1 MIATV
6 TLNPSLDYIVQ
17 SKKLMLGGITRTEN
31 EAIYPGGKGINV
43 SVMLASLG
51 MESCALG
58 FSAGFTGREIEER
71 LRQHGCRV
79 SMIEVK
85 DGFSRINVKIH
96 AEEES
101 KLTAVVP

>member
-1 MIATV
+1 MIATI

-51 MESCALG
+51 MESCSTGLFGRLYRPGNRRETA
-58 FSAGFTGREIEER
+58 SAWLPRFY
-71 LRQHGCRV
+71 V
-79 SMIEVK
+79 EVK
-85 DGFSRINVKIH
+85 DGFPGSM
-96 AEEES
+96 
-101 KLTAVVP
+101 